1 MTTFEDIMKPFHN
14 WVWIWSEIG
23 RVRHYNY
30 NPKRLQPW
38 EKTDSMIVKHLRFMN
53 DNKILDYQEDLR
65 YVYSEGY
72 RSLSHI
78 KLLLSELPFP
88 NERIAEQGM
97 SDFASKQ
104 WGGRHVRFD
113 HSDYSDNLIQCEY
126 TLINEVYIFDE

>member
-23 RVRHYNY
+23 RVRHYTY

-38 EKTDSMIVKHLRFMN
+38 EKSDSMIVKHLRLKN
-53 DNKILDYQEDLR
+53 DNKILDYQEDLSC
-65 YVYSEGY
+65 VYSKGF

-78 KLLLSELPFP
+78 ELLSELPFP
-88 NERIAEQGM
+88 NERIAQGM
-97 SDFASKQ
+97 SEFASKL
-104 WGGRHVRFD
+104 WGGRYYD
-113 HSDYSDNLIQCEY
+113 SDYFGKVTQCEY